1 MSQRPIAV
9 SRSATAPRVF
19 TIEGPGSWR
28 TRALNL
34 ALRLA
39 SGGTL
44 SPDADVAALR
54 QRYER
59 LDARCVPLHR
69 SVRREAVDC
78 DGVHAHWVS
87 VPQSLPG
94 RTLFYLH
101 GGSFAFRFPN
111 AQTAFAARL
120 CRQLRASALVPDY
133 RLAPE
138 HPFPAAPDDCERAW
152 QWAQARGCR
161 PAHTVFVGES
171 AGGTLSLVTLNR
183 SLRNREPL
191 PACAVLLSPAVD
203 CTLAS
208 PSLTD
213 NHHLDAVI
221 SLPRLIALRGGY
233 VPSPELYRHPDVSPF
248 FADYTGFPPL
258 FMQAGSTE
266 LLRDEA
272 LRVADK
278 AHAAGVDVE
287 VELWPGVPHAFQL
300 AGFLPEAA
308 RALQRITAF
317 VVSRTGWRV

>member
-1 MSQRPIAV
+1 V
-9 SRSATAPRVF
+9 SGSCTAPRVF
-19 TIEGPGSWR
+19 TIEGNGSWR

-34 ALRLA
+34 ALRL
-39 SGGTL
+39 SSTSTL
-44 SPDADVAALR
+44 NSDADVAALR
-54 QRYER
+54 DRYER
-59 LDARCVPLHR
+59 LDARCFPLHR
-69 SVRREAVDC
+69 SVRREPVDC
-78 DGVHAHWVS
+78 DGVPAQWVS

-94 RTLFYLH
+94 RTLLYLH

-138 HPFPAAPDDCERAW
+138 HPYPAAPDDCERAW
-152 QWAQARGCR
+152 RWARAQGCQ
-161 PAHTVFVGES
+161 PAHTVFVGDS

-213 NHHLDAVI
+213 NHRFDAVI
-221 SLPRLIALRGGY
+221 SLPRLVALRQGY
-233 VPSPELYRHPDVSPF
+233 VPDPGLYRHPDVSPY
-248 FADYTGFPPL
+248 FADFTGFPPL

-266 LLRDEA
+266 MLRDEA

-278 AHAAGVDVE
+278 AHTAGVDVQ

-300 AGFLPEAA
+300 APFLPETT
-308 RALQRITAF
+308 RAIERIAAF
-317 VVSRTGWRV
+317 VAARTGWVS

>member
-1 MSQRPIAV
+1 V
-9 SRSATAPRVF
+9 SGSCTAPRVF

-34 ALRLA
+34 ALRLT
-39 SGGTL
+39 STSTL
-44 SPDADVAALR
+44 NSHADVAALR
-54 QRYER
+54 ERYEL
-59 LDARCVPLHR
+59 LDARCFPLHR
-69 SVRREAVDC
+69 SVRREPVDC
-78 DGVHAHWVS
+78 DGVPAQWVS

-94 RTLFYLH
+94 RTLLYLH

-138 HPFPAAPDDCERAW
+138 HPYPAAPDDCERAW
-152 QWAQARGCR
+152 RWARAQGCQ
-161 PAHTVFVGES
+161 PAHTVFVGDS

-183 SLRNREPL
+183 SLRNHEPL

-213 NHHLDAVI
+213 NHRFDAVI
-221 SLPRLIALRGGY
+221 SLPRLVALRQGY
-233 VPSPELYRHPDVSPF
+233 VPDPELYRHPDVSPY
-248 FADYTGFPPL
+248 FADFTGFPPL

-266 LLRDEA
+266 MLRDEA

-278 AHAAGVDVE
+278 AHTAGVDVQ

-300 AGFLPEAA
+300 APFLPETT
-308 RALQRITAF
+308 RAIERITAF
-317 VVSRTGWRV
+317 VAARTGWVS

>member
-1 MSQRPIAV
+1 MSG
-9 SRSATAPRVF
+9 SHTAPRVF

-34 ALRLA
+34 ALRLN
-39 SGGTL
+39 SGSTL
-44 SPDADVAALR
+44 DPDADFAALR
-54 QRYER
+54 ERYER
-59 LDARCVPLHR
+59 LDARCFPLHR
-69 SVRREAVDC
+69 SVRRLAVDC
-78 DGVHAHWVS
+78 DGVPAQWVS

-94 RTLFYLH
+94 RTLLYLH

-111 AQTAFAARL
+111 AQTSFAARL
-120 CRQLRASALVPDY
+120 CRLLRASALVPDY

-138 HPFPAAPDDCERAW
+138 DPYPAAPDDCERTW
-152 QWAQARGCR
+152 RWARAQCCR
-161 PAHTVFVGES
+161 PDSTVFVGDS
-171 AGGTLSLVTLNR
+171 AGGTLSLVTLGR

-208 PSLTD
+208 PSLND
-213 NHHLDAVI
+213 NRRSDGVI
-221 SLPRLIALRGGY
+221 SLPRLVALRQGY
-233 VPSPELYRHPDVSPF
+233 VPDPELYRHPDVSPY
-248 FADYTGFPPL
+248 FADFTGFPPL

-266 LLRDEA
+266 MLRDEA

-300 AGFLPEAA
+300 APFLPEAA
-308 RALQRITAF
+308 RAMERITAF
-317 VVSRTGWRV
+317 VLARTGWAA